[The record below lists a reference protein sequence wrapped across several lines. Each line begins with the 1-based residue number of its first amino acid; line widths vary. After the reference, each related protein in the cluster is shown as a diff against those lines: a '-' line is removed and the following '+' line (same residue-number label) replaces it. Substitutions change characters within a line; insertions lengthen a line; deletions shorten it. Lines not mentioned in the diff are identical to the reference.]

1 MLKPAQTGRAKKR
14 PKGPNLLTW
23 RQRASAA
30 GGPSPSK
37 SIPPSSPV
45 PSLPGRNLNHN
56 LNPNLPPV
64 ADAASAPI
72 AGRSHTGAAV
82 RGTITDIS
90 SRRPSPGLRPPSPKP
105 PSHIPGPGSIFFCA
119 LPVLGGRELRSVR
132 SAIDDDLDA
141 LEENAPPRP
150 EREFRAIFT
159 CFS

>member
-1 MLKPAQTGRAKKR
+1 MRMLKPAQTGRAKKR

-30 GGPSPSK
+30 GGRSPSK

-90 SRRPSPGLRPPSPKP
+90 SRRPSPPPVSAHPAPNPHRTYLGLGQSFSVRFLFSEAGNC
-105 PSHIPGPGSIFFCA
+105 GP
-119 LPVLGGRELRSVR
+119 R
-132 SAIDDDLDA
+132 SAIDDDLAA
-141 LEENAPPRP
+141 LEENAPPPPGKR
-150 EREFRAIFT
+150 I
-159 CFS
+159 